1 MGQEL
6 EQVQTKPGT
15 AWYQG
20 EDAGRSIQRPQL
32 RADVAETAL
41 AGNGDDDDD
50 NPEEPGGFMGDK

>member
-20 EDAGRSIQRPQL
+20 EDAGHLIKRPQL
-32 RADVAETAL
+32 GADVAETGL
-41 AGNGDDDDD
+41 VGDGDIDPD
-50 NPEEPGGFMGDK
+50 NPDGE